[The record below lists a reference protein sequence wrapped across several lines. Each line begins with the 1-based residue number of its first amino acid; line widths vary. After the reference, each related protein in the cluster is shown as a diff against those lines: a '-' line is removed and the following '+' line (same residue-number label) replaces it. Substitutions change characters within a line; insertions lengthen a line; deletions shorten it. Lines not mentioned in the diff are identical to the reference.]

1 MKKDPWVR
9 LGMRMRPKIREKPAE
24 RRKSRPPRVMLLTA
38 STNQRFMGGAP
49 RSSRGAPR
57 WPPCLLALQRR
68 VVARVDGLGE
78 EPLLVVR
85 PELAHIGIGLDGRV
99 DELVA
104 LALALPD
111 VDVPHHVAE
120 MVEAE
125 GPARRVGEGYR
136 PEGLDQ
142 GLAVV

>member
-38 STNQRFMGGAP
+38 STNQRFMGGDAP
-49 RSSRGAPR
+49 RSPRGASR
-57 WPPCLLALQRR
+57 WLRSLLALQRR
-68 VVARVDGLGE
+68 VVARVDRLGE

-85 PELAHIGIGLDGRV
+85 PELTHVGIGLDGRV

-120 MVEAE
+120 MVEA
-125 GPARRVGEGYR
+125 
-136 PEGLDQ
+136 
-142 GLAVV
+142 